1 MRYAAERRSDLPGR
15 SAGPP
20 NGWAVSALAEA
31 MLRWRGRQAT
41 GDRAAMPAPTPS
53 LDGLETQ
60 AVTRFG
66 RAGGPADLLIDLPH
80 GATERLHYDR
90 LRARLSGTLPAGLE
104 AFFFVNTDIG
114 VPEVAVAIGERLA
127 QRRPELAV
135 DVLRCLLPRTFVDCN
150 RRLDGER
157 PEGMTAG
164 LPDYLRAPADRALLA
179 TLFRRYV
186 VEAERLHGEV
196 CGAGGLALALHSYA
210 PRSVDVPVDDDIVA
224 SLRRAYRPEIY
235 ATWPERPEVDLITET
250 LEGEPLAPTGLVEEV
265 ARRYAA
271 LGYSVGRN
279 ATYRLHPATMGFV
292 HSRRYPGQ
300 ILCLELR
307 RDRLAAPFRPFAP
320 SPIGPRKVA
329 RLARPLADALLT
341 ELDRRRA

>member
-1 MRYAAERRSDLPGR
+1 MPLDSGPHAAFLDLDDVAACELFGAPGDE
-15 SAGPP
+15 PP
-20 NGWAVSALAEA
+20 A
-31 MLRWRGRQAT
+31 
-41 GDRAAMPAPTPS
+41 
-53 LDGLETQ
+53 
-60 AVTRFG
+60 
-66 RAGGPADLLIDLPH
+66 LLIEIPH
-80 GATERLHYDR
+80 GATEQEQFDS
-90 LRARLSGTLPAGLE
+90 LRAQLRGALPDDLA
-104 AFFFVNTDIG
+104 AFFHVNTDVG
-114 VPEVAVAIGERLA
+114 A
-127 QRRPELAV
+127 PELGRAIARELAARGRSTLV
-135 DVLRCLLPRTFVDCN
+135 VRCLLPRTFVDCN